1 MSSLKV
7 EHEQMTRKFQRLL
20 EMENQ
25 IRQEKNKLSNE
36 IHSLRFVKDQ
46 EIMDLSRKNVRS
58 NFILSIFDH

>member
-7 EHEQMTRKFQRLL
+7 EHEQLTRKFQRLL

-36 IHSLRFVKDQ
+36 IHSLRFTKNQ
-46 EIMDLSRKNVRS
+46 EVMVLRQKNVSSKFFSS
-58 NFILSIFDH
+58 NF